1 MRYFVRASLP
11 LLAVAAFLATG
22 SARAAVTCSSAPS
35 VVVSKT
41 GEINVFVIGSDGKAY
56 QRRMAHRDEK
66 AGAPE
71 ARPADWITLE
81 GQCRHGIAATSH
93 LGRMDVFTVA
103 KNGHLVHKTFTKDGW
118 SKEWADVGA
127 TPGGKCTSAPAA
139 VTSLTGRLDVLVV
152 GNDNKVH
159 QATLNPARTGW
170 KWGTVGGDTRFGV
183 GAARHLSRLDVF
195 AVARNG
201 HVAQKT
207 YSKEWSKEFAD
218 RGAPAEKVKADSA
231 PAALASTTGQFNV
244 FVLGNDKKCYHL
256 SGSGDTFNWAN
267 LGGECLYGVCAC
279 SHLKS
284 KAIFTVARGGHLV
297 KRNHDGSAWGK
308 EWLDLGQPAN

>member
-1 MRYFVRASLP
+1 MRYFVHASLP

-41 GEINVFVIGSDGKAY
+41 GEVNVFVIGSDGKAY

-66 AGAPE
+66 AEARDAKD

-81 GQCRHGIAATSH
+81 GQCRHGIGATSY

-103 KNGHLVHKTFTKDGW
+103 KNGHLVHKSFTKDGW
-118 SKEWADVGA
+118 SKEWADVGE
-127 TPGGKCTSAPAA
+127 TPGGKCNSAPTAI
-139 VTSLTGRLDVLVV
+139 TSMTGRLDVLVV

-170 KWGTVGGDTRFGV
+170 RWSTVGGDTRYGV

-218 RGAPAEKVKADSA
+218 RGAPADRVKADSA
-231 PAALASTTGQFNV
+231 PAVLASTTGQFNV
-244 FVLGNDKKCYHL
+244 FVVGNDKKCYHL
-256 SGSGDTFNWAN
+256 SGSGDTFN
-267 LGGECLYGVCAC
+267 
-279 SHLKS
+279 
-284 KAIFTVARGGHLV
+284 
-297 KRNHDGSAWGK
+297 
-308 EWLDLGQPAN
+308 